1 MIFDE
6 TIVAQATPKGRSGVG
21 IIRISGPHTKEVAM
35 SVLKKIPLVRYATF
49 SSFFDY
55 NGKILD
61 KGIAIF
67 FASPNSFTGED
78 VLELQGHGSPFVLDL
93 LMKNILLIPN
103 LRVAHPGEFSQ
114 RAFLNGRLDLVQAEA
129 ISDLINSTSERAVKL
144 SCDSLQGKFSK
155 YIKECLNRIIELR
168 SIIELM
174 INFSEMEKDSEQTN
188 FDIDSK
194 LNFLYEKINYLK
206 KSFYLRNFL
215 RRGIKVIIVG
225 EPNVGKSSLFNS
237 LCNQENAIVTNIAG
251 TTRDVLRAD
260 LHINGFF
267 FSLIDTAGFRVPTNE
282 VEKIGIDLAWKEIVT
297 SDQIIYMFDG
307 TINKKKQYLLYKNL
321 SNKFSKSSQII
332 IVVNKCDLF
341 LKNKKFFLKMKNDN
355 VSVLY
360 ISAKKGIGLDSLKK
374 RLIENLKISNWD
386 MSEDIFLVRNR
397 HISILKKT
405 IIFFKK
411 LTKKWNS
418 FKNIELLAQ
427 DLFDVQTLLGEITG
441 VFTTEDLLKKIFSSF
456 CIGK

>member
-67 FASPNSFTGED
+67 FTSPNSFTGED

-129 ISDLINSTSERAVKL
+129 ISDLINSTSERAVRL

-307 TINKKKQYLLYKNL
+307 TISKKKQYLLYKNL

-341 LKNKKFFLKMKNDN
+341 LKNKNFFLKMKNDN

-411 LTKKWNS
+411 LTKRWNS